1 MACNAVRSGAFAHD
15 GKGCVTTGAAHAFQ
29 HGGQA
34 HGQIGLARGLGQ
46 GGQARARH
54 VAKAPALRYI
64 AALHERGEQPVH
76 RGPLQRGGAAQV
88 HHARTIAAVGQH
100 GVQHLQAAPQRA
112 AAVVVG
118 RFVCRVRTH
127 TFVRQPDV

>member
-1 MACNAVRSGAFAHD
+1 MACNAVRGGAFAHD
-15 GKGCVTTGAAHAFQ
+15 GKGGVTTGAAHTLQ
-29 HGGQA
+29 HRGQA
-34 HGQIGLARGLGQ
+34 HGQIGLARGLGK

-54 VAKAPALRYI
+54 IAKAPTLRHI
-64 AALHERGEQPVH
+64 AALHQRGEQPVH
-76 RGPLQRGGAAQV
+76 GGPLQRGGAAQV
-88 HHARTIAAVGQH
+88 HHARAFAAMGQN